1 MFSVTCEY
9 GVKNRV
15 LEDGVV
21 IVEVLVLFAEVKSEW
36 SCTSTLP
43 IRLHGMEM
51 ENRSFSTFIY
61 LFIYLFINS
70 FMLFKRRCH

>member
-1 MFSVTCEY
+1 
-9 GVKNRV
+9 
-15 LEDGVV
+15 VV

-43 IRLHGMEM
+43 IRLQGMEM

-70 FMLFKRRCH
+70 FMLF